1 MFIDNI
7 IHGYLNNVIA
17 TKTVKGETTCVSII
31 LLGNVIQ
38 MERTNLRI
46 MQSSIKYS

>member
-17 TKTVKGETTCVSII
+17 TKTVKGETTCVSLIFS
-31 LLGNVIQ
+31 GNVIL

-46 MQSSIKYS
+46 SQIV